1 MDEKRETQLLRRKLD
16 SGTDFF
22 LTQPV
27 YDVES
32 VKRFL
37 EAYSDGNG
45 ALGKPI
51 LVGIL
56 PIFGSRH
63 ANFLHNE
70 VPGISI
76 PEDLRKRIEAAGDAG
91 PQEGVKIAVEIIE
104 QVRTWAQGV
113 YLMPQF
119 SRYDLSAEIIEAVK

>member
-1 MDEKRETQLLRRKLD
+1 
-16 SGTDFF
+16 
-22 LTQPV
+22 
-27 YDVES
+27 
-32 VKRFL
+32 
-37 EAYSDGNG
+37 
-45 ALGKPI
+45 LGRPI

-70 VPGISI
+70 VPGITI
-76 PEDLRKRIEAAGDAG
+76 PEVMRKRIEAAGDNG

-104 QVRTWAQGV
+104 QVKPWAQGV

-119 SRYDLSAEIIEAVK
+119 SRYDLSAEIIETVQ